1 LTSAAAPAANIV
13 VITSVV
19 NCSMAIMVTPLYFG
33 MVNGTTHTNGKQ
45 QASKW
50 VIRAGGNL
58 LCGETDTLWSL

>member
-1 LTSAAAPAANIV
+1 LTSAAAPAANTV

-19 NCSMAIMVTPLYFG
+19 KCSMAIMVTPLYFG

-45 QASKW
+45 QASKR

-58 LCGETDTLWSL
+58 LCGKTDTLWSV